1 MKRLIIAIS
10 LALLLFNSCNLDRY
24 PYSEVAADEY
34 VKDGKSVN
42 NLVVGMYNAL
52 YGAVYNEW
60 AMTELRSDNAR
71 MRINNSTSQDSK
83 LIEQLDQFVPTTANA
98 WIQNH
103 WDATYVAVN
112 RANNVLAN
120 LGVVQDEAEK
130 ARYEGEARFV
140 RAWMYFNLVRLWG
153 PVFIITSKTGA
164 DEARQMQRSP
174 SEDVWALVESDLRTI
189 IDENLLPAEVSAS
202 DFGRVDTRAAKAMLA
217 KFLSASI
224 PFRPGICRSP

>member
-1 MKRLIIAIS
+1 
-10 LALLLFNSCNLDRY
+10 
-24 PYSEVAADEY
+24 
-34 VKDGKSVN
+34 
-42 NLVVGMYNAL
+42 MYNAL

-83 LIEQLDQFVPTTANA
+83 LIEQLEICPHQCKCVDTKS
-98 WIQNH
+98 

-153 PVFIITSKTGA
+153 PV
-164 DEARQMQRSP
+164 
-174 SEDVWALVESDLRTI
+174 
-189 IDENLLPAEVSAS
+189 LL
-202 DFGRVDTRAAKAMLA
+202 
-217 KFLSASI
+217 
-224 PFRPGICRSP
+224 